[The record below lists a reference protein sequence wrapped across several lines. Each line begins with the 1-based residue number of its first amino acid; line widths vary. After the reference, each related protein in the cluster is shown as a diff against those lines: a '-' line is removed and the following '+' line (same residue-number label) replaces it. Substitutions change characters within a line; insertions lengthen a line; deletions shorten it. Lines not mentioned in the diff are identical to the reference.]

1 MNETVYISF
10 PKNTQVNTARVS
22 IGDCA
27 SVWCEDAHI
36 TARVKAITSVSY
48 THLNSITERNSKI
61 DMIVNEED

>member
-36 TARVKAITSVSY
+36 TARVKAITLANQYFSAY
-48 THLNSITERNSKI
+48 A
-61 DMIVNEED
+61 

>member
-10 PKNTQVNTARVS
+10 PKNTQVNNARVS

-36 TARVKAITSVSY
+36 TARVKAITFFIWILPFCFV
-48 THLNSITERNSKI
+48 LGSIRIMVPAIT
-61 DMIVNEED
+61 